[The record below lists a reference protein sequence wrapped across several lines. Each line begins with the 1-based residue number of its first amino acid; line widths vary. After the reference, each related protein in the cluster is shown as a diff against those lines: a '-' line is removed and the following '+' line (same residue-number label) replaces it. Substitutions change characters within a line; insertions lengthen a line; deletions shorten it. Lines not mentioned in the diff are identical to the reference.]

1 MCLWMLMLA
10 ISFGTGDPQGSTR
23 PVLFGIFT
31 ILFAVFYSPTAGTS
45 PFAISAE
52 VFPLVIRE
60 VGHSLAVAVNFVLL
74 GVILLVFPI
83 MSNAMGGYGAG
94 LGLFVS
100 TSAYGV
106 LLAYSNAKYRQ
117 D

>member
-1 MCLWMLMLA
+1 MFFWMLMLA
-10 ISFGTGDPQGSTR
+10 ISYEIGADDGNSR
-23 PVLFGIFT
+23 PVLFGVFA
-31 ILFAVFYSPTAGTS
+31 ILFMIFYSPTAGTS

-74 GVILLVFPI
+74 GFVLLLFPI
-83 MSNAMGGYGAG
+83 MSREMGESAS

-100 TSAYGV
+100 AQIPAG
-106 LLAYSNAKYRQ
+106 
-117 D
+117 

>member
-1 MCLWMLMLA
+1 MFLWMLLLA
-10 ISFGTGDPQGSTR
+10 ISFKTGEQDGSTR
-23 PVLFGIFT
+23 PVLFGVFG
-31 ILFAVFYSPTAGTS
+31 ILFAMFYSPTAGTS

-83 MSNAMGGYGAG
+83 MSNAMGGYSGG

-100 TSAYGV
+100 V
-106 LLAYSNAKYRQ
+106 LHALIVGRGFNVAPRQ
-117 D
+117 H

>member
-1 MCLWMLMLA
+1 MLA
-10 ISFGTGDPQGSTR
+10 ISFKTGEQNGSTR
-23 PVLFGIFT
+23 PVLFGVFG
-31 ILFAVFYSPTAGTS
+31 ILFMIFYSPTAGTS

-60 VGHSLAVAVNFVLL
+60 VGHSIAVMVNFVLL

-83 MSNAMGGYGAG
+83 MTQAMGGYGAS

-100 TSAYGV
+100 
-106 LLAYSNAKYRQ
+106 YSTLCGTCN
-117 D
+117 